1 METAT
6 KLMTAEDLLA
16 LPDDGMLHELVK
28 GEFTTMS
35 PAGFRRGHVTGL
47 IHTHL
52 GHYVRQHRL
61 GIVPSSDTGY
71 ILQRNPDTVRAP
83 DVSFVRAERATDE
96 RGYFQGAPD
105 LAVEVISPSDRFSEV
120 HAKVREYLAAGT
132 PVVIVVDP
140 ETEFA
145 EIHTASAVRM
155 IAPDGALDAPN
166 VVPGWSLPLAE
177 IFA

>member
-16 LPDDGMLHELVK
+16 LPDDGMLHEVVN
-28 GEFTTMS
+28 GELSTMA
-35 PAGFRRGHVTGL
+35 PAGLRHGIVSGL
-47 IHTHL
+47 IHAHL
-52 GHYVRQHRL
+52 CVFVKQGRL
-61 GIVPSSDTGY
+61 GVVPSSDTGY
-71 ILQRNPDTVRAP
+71 ILRRNPATVRAP
-83 DVSFVRAERATDE
+83 DVSFIRAERATDE
-96 RGYFQGAPD
+96 RGYFHGAPD
-105 LAVEVISPSDRFSEV
+105 LAVEVISPNDRFSEV
-120 HAKVREYLAAGT
+120 HAKVRDYLAAGT

-145 EIHTASAVRM
+145 EIHTASGVRM
-155 IAPDGALDAPN
+155 IAPDGALDAPD